1 MTYRTHITTITAAL
15 VLLAAGCGDDD
26 DSEPASEK
34 AAATTAAEASAA
46 PYGTYVRT
54 VTKKDFARTADLRDE
69 YGPHQQ
75 LPPEGEYRLVIAK
88 GAGQDVLKA
97 TDPGGF
103 TVAMDMRAAGEIV
116 DLTSYVDPSRASFC
130 GPEVPAPA
138 SYSFKTESSALSLEP
153 SQDDPCADRDSIL
166 TGTWRTG

>member
-1 MTYRTHITTITAAL
+1 VAIR
-15 VLLAAGCGDDD
+15 
-26 DSEPASEK
+26 EPADAGTQHRGVPALCRLGVDSHELAGPGIADPDSPGADGERAGVRPRHIHGH
-34 AAATTAAEASAA
+34 AACPALLI
-46 PYGTYVRT
+46 
-54 VTKKDFARTADLRDE
+54 DRD
-69 YGPHQQ
+69 HQQ

-116 DLTSYVDPSRASFC
+116 DLTSYVDPSKASFC

-138 SYSFKTESSALSLEP
+138 QYAFKAESSVLSLEP
-153 SQDDPCADRDSIL
+153 SEDDPCADRDSIL